1 MFTISFLI
9 YPSLAYTA
17 TDKLIF
23 LNCAEITLTSTFSS
37 LFLAISTCAC
47 ATAADDG
54 EFSPLLTYT
63 STVVLPILLGY
74 IVWLLKQQKKD
85 KDANSKG
92 TMLLLRVQLIEY
104 HDKYMKLGEIPSYA
118 YDNFVEMYNAYHA
131 LGGNGMVTKMY
142 DEIQEIHL
150 KNGGKD

>member
-1 MFTISFLI
+1 MKEFL
-9 YPSLAYTA
+9 LQ
-17 TDKLIF
+17 
-23 LNCAEITLTSTFSS
+23 
-37 LFLAISTCAC
+37 
-47 ATAADDG
+47 
-54 EFSPLLTYT
+54 TYT
-63 STVVLPILLGY
+63 IILPIVLGY

-142 DEIQEIHL
+142 NEIQEIHL
-150 KNGGKD
+150 KNRGKD